1 MLTRR
6 IGITWQLTDLHG
18 WGIFGLNI
26 AKELILNGPVPPLI
40 LSKPY
45 ISTSNSK
52 QEKMFC
58 PFFSEQASIMD
69 QIKRSGKQ
77 ATLNEVVMLHSLGNS
92 FMHSPISDQVLGH
105 TNIGFVFFENPK
117 MDNQA
122 LARAKRYDKIIAG
135 SSWNRNLMIDMG
147 LANASFVSQGVDLE
161 RFQPRPKAGMF
172 DDKFVVFSGGKLE
185 LRKGQDIV
193 LAAFKQF
200 HERHT
205 DTILITN
212 WHNAWAQT
220 ARNMSKSPHFSHE
233 PKINA
238 DGTLNFKLWVSE
250 AGIPDGAHID
260 VGAISNSCIPSIM
273 NEANVAVF
281 PNRCEGGTNL
291 VAMEAMAC
299 GIPCILSA
307 NTGHLDIIG
316 EDNCYPLYQQKHSP
330 PEIEMTGVWGESDID
345 EIVAHLE
352 SIYEDRKSARRRGR
366 AGVAFMRKLSWK
378 IQTKHLVSAIQE
390 YMN

>member
-52 QEKMFC
+52 QEKMFG

-69 QIKRSGKQ
+69 QIKKSGKQ

-147 LANASFVSQGVDLE
+147 LALS
-161 RFQPRPKAGMF
+161 
-172 DDKFVVFSGGKLE
+172 
-185 LRKGQDIV
+185 
-193 LAAFKQF
+193 
-200 HERHT
+200 
-205 DTILITN
+205 LI
-212 WHNAWAQT
+212 
-220 ARNMSKSPHFSHE
+220 
-233 PKINA
+233 
-238 DGTLNFKLWVSE
+238 
-250 AGIPDGAHID
+250 HI
-260 VGAISNSCIPSIM
+260 
-273 NEANVAVF
+273 
-281 PNRCEGGTNL
+281 
-291 VAMEAMAC
+291 
-299 GIPCILSA
+299 
-307 NTGHLDIIG
+307 
-316 EDNCYPLYQQKHSP
+316 
-330 PEIEMTGVWGESDID
+330 
-345 EIVAHLE
+345 
-352 SIYEDRKSARRRGR
+352 
-366 AGVAFMRKLSWK
+366 
-378 IQTKHLVSAIQE
+378 
-390 YMN
+390 